1 MHPLLSKALSESAG
15 TFSLVFFGGGAAAT
29 LAATGSPDAHVVTAL
44 CFGVVVT
51 LMILIF
57 GDHSGAHL
65 NPAVTS
71 GFILAQR
78 MSLRAGAAYIAG
90 QLAGALLAGYTLAR
104 VLSFFEGAPEGALEA
119 AVTRP
124 AVPQSVAFGL
134 EALLTC
140 VLMFVIL
147 RVATGSKERG
157 AHAAFAIG
165 ATVFLCAAAFGP
177 LTGASMNPARSIGPA
192 IALWL
197 RDDLWIYVTAPVVG
211 ALAAV
216 PLCKVLAL
224 GAEEPCCG
232 PLEEEPAEE

>member
-1 MHPLLSKALSESAG
+1 MNPLLSRSLSEGVG
-15 TFSLVFFGGGAAAT
+15 TFCLVFFGAGAAAT
-29 LAATGSPDAHVVTAL
+29 LSASGSPDAHVVTAL

-51 LMILIF
+51 LMVLVF

-78 MSLRAGAAYIAG
+78 MTLREGAAYIAG
-90 QLAGALLAGYTLAR
+90 QLLGALLAGFTLAR
-104 VLSFFEGAPEGALEA
+104 VLSFFDDAPVNALEA
-119 AVTRP
+119 GMTRP
-124 AVPQSVAFGL
+124 SVPQSVAFGL

-157 AHAAFAIG
+157 SRAAFAIG

-197 RDDLWIYVTAPVVG
+197 RDDLWIYATAPVVG

-216 PLCKVLAL
+216 PLCRVLSL
-224 GAEEPCCG
+224 GTEAPCSD
-232 PLEEEPAEE
+232 PVDAPTDE

>member
-1 MHPLLSKALSESAG
+1 MNPLLSRSLSEGVG
-15 TFSLVFFGGGAAAT
+15 TFCLVFFGAGAAAT
-29 LAATGSPDAHVVTAL
+29 LSASGSPDAHVVTAL

-51 LMILIF
+51 LMVLVF

-78 MSLRAGAAYIAG
+78 MTLRE
-90 QLAGALLAGYTLAR
+90 GALLAGFTLAR
-104 VLSFFEGAPEGALEA
+104 VLSFFDDAPVNALEA
-119 AVTRP
+119 GMTRP
-124 AVPQSVAFGL
+124 SVPQSVAFGL

-157 AHAAFAIG
+157 SRAAFAIG

-216 PLCKVLAL
+216 PLCRVLSL
-224 GAEEPCCG
+224 GTEAPCSD
-232 PLEEEPAEE
+232 PVDAPTDE

>member
-15 TFSLVFFGGGAAAT
+15 TFGLVFFGCGAAT
-29 LAATGSPDAHVVTAL
+29 SLAITGSPDAHLVTAL

-51 LMILIF
+51 LMILVF

-65 NPAVTS
+65 NPAVTA

-78 MSLRAGAAYIAG
+78 MTLRDGAAYIAG
-90 QLAGALLAGYTLAR
+90 QLAGALLAAYTLAR
-104 VLSFFEGAPEGALEA
+104 VLSFFEGAPDSALEA
-119 AVTRP
+119 AMTRP
-124 AVPQSVAFGL
+124 AVPQSVAFGV

-165 ATVFLCAAAFGP
+165 ATVFLCAATFGP
-177 LTGASMNPARSIGPA
+177 ITGASMTPARSLGPA
-192 IALWL
+192 VALWL
-197 RDDLWIYVTAPVVG
+197 RDDLWIYVAAPVVG

-232 PLEEEPAEE
+232 PLDPSSEE

>member
-1 MHPLLSKALSESAG
+1 MNLLLSKSLSEGAG
-15 TFSLVFFGGGAAAT
+15 TFCLVFFGVGAAAT
-29 LAATGSPDAHVVTAL
+29 LSTPGSSGAHIATAL

-51 LMILIF
+51 LMILLF

-78 MSLRAGAAYIAG
+78 MKLRDGLAYIAG
-90 QLAGALLAGYTLAR
+90 QIAGALLAGLTLAR
-104 VLSFFEGAPEGALEA
+104 ILSFFDDSPVNPLASGITHPS
-119 AVTRP
+119 
-124 AVPQSVAFGL
+124 VPQSVAFGV

-157 AHAAFAIG
+157 ARAAFAVG

-177 LTGASMNPARSIGPA
+177 ITGASMNPARSIGPA
-192 IALWL
+192 FALWL

-216 PLCKVLAL
+216 PLCRVLSW
-224 GAEEPCCG
+224 GAEEPCCD
-232 PLEEEPAEE
+232 PIDE

>member
-1 MHPLLSKALSESAG
+1 MNPLLSRALSEGVG
-15 TFSLVFFGGGAAAT
+15 TFCLVFFGVGAAAT
-29 LAATGSPDAHVVTAL
+29 LSVTGSPDAHVATAL

-51 LMILIF
+51 VMILLF

-78 MSLRAGAAYIAG
+78 MTLRDGAAYIAG
-90 QLAGALLAGYTLAR
+90 QVAGALLAGFALAR
-104 VLSFFEGAPEGALEA
+104 ILSFFEGAPVNVLEVG
-119 AVTRP
+119 VTRP
-124 AVPQSVAFGL
+124 AVPQSVAFGV

-140 VLMFVIL
+140 ILMFVIL
-147 RVATGSKERG
+147 RVSTGSKERG
-157 AHAAFAIG
+157 TRAAFAIG

-192 IALWL
+192 IALWI

-216 PLCKVLAL
+216 PLCRVLAM
-224 GAEEPCCG
+224 GVEEPSSDVVD
-232 PLEEEPAEE
+232 E